1 MMLNSDVD
9 GYKTLNPQK
18 ILQKRKKTTS
28 Y

>member
-1 MMLNSDVD
+1 MLNSDVD